1 MLLILFYLLSG
12 TRSINVFL
20 EEAFPIAI
28 LIISFEL
35 LIYIMPLIIAVDVNR
50 MRYENKELKNELSEI
65 KNLLIYQNDI
75 LNSMRTPP
83 YNQ

>member
-12 TRSINVFL
+12 TRSINIFL

-28 LIISFEL
+28 LIILFEL

-50 MRYENKELKNELSEI
+50 MRIKNNELQQELNEI
-65 KNLLIYQNDI
+65 KNLLILQNE
-75 LNSMRTPP
+75 LLRNQRPP